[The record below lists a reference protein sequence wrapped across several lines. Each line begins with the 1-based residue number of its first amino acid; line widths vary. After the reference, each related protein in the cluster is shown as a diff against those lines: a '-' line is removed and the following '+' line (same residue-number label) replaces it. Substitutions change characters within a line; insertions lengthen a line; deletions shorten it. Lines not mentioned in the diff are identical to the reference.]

1 VLSAPYVLP
10 DLYTVKEYE
19 WRDSQI
25 VQHGAPRQILAT
37 HRVKITRWD
46 LNGRKLPSETY
57 EGYTMVKYSLS
68 TNIVGI
74 RGNNVQLVL
83 KGTPHK
89 LLDFPPLSTKSN
101 TPMLYSLN

>member
-1 VLSAPYVLP
+1 VFYVLSAPYVLP

-19 WRDSQI
+19 WQDSQI

-46 LNGRKLPSETY
+46 LDGRKLPSETY

-74 RGNNVQLVL
+74 RGNNVQFVL
-83 KGTPHK
+83 QGTPHK
-89 LLDFPPLSTKSN
+89 LLGFPHSSTSQ
-101 TPMLYSLN
+101 YS

>member
-19 WRDSQI
+19 WQDSQI

-37 HRVKITRWD
+37 QRVKITRWD

-57 EGYTMVKYSLS
+57 EGYTMVKYS
-68 TNIVGI
+68 NMVGI
-74 RGNNVQLVL
+74 RGNNVQFVL

-89 LLDFPPLSTKSN
+89 LLGFPHSSTSQH
-101 TPMLYSLN
+101 S